1 MATSNFMPAFTRTPI
16 GGRNRRRRGTP
27 SAHSRPGSDAGF
39 TLIEVL
45 IGAVVLIVGIA
56 TLFGLLDASVKA
68 SYQTRAREGATNL
81 ARQILEDARTI
92 PYAQINPTSITEQL
106 QAMNG
111 LADSSE
117 APGWQISR
125 RGITYT
131 VTVSECS
138 IDDPKDGLGVHDST
152 FCKDPG
158 EKEGT
163 EDAQPADLKR
173 ITVDVKWTAIGRSP
187 DVRQVSTL
195 TAAGE
200 GVGLSASS
208 LQLSAPKVSAPA
220 APVVITEPAGN
231 LLTFTFTAPSS
242 TTGTIWSLDGV
253 RRASEPTLE
262 KGTTTWTFTWN
273 IAGLSDG
280 LYKVTVQAVDA
291 SGVVGPPLTIPVTL
305 IRGAPSAPK
314 VTAGGFN
321 TVNVAGSAK
330 KVVELQWQAN
340 SERNVIGYR
349 VYNPSNKRVCPAEES
364 TLSLALSCIDLNPPA
379 PTETKLTY
387 TVVALYRKAEKI
399 SELLSEKVS
408 EGAVA
413 SFTVAGGEPPPPG
426 PNVPASPLTLAHN
439 ADGSVTL
446 SWSAPKGGP
455 AVSFY
460 RIYRGGTNYNE
471 RYDVTA
477 SGAVTTYTDT
487 DAAGEHSYWVTAVGS
502 NLTESPFLGPVAG

>member
-1 MATSNFMPAFTRTPI
+1 MPAFMRTPI
-16 GGRNRRRRGTP
+16 SGRNRRRPGAPRALP
-27 SAHSRPGSDAGF
+27 RFGSDAGF

-92 PYAQINPTSITEQL
+92 PYAQITPSSITEQL
-106 QAMNG
+106 QGMHG

-117 APGWQISR
+117 VAGWQIAR

-138 IDDPKDGLGVHDST
+138 IDDPKDGLGVHDAT

-158 EKEGT
+158 ESEGT
-163 EDAQPADLKR
+163 ADSQPADLKR
-173 ITVDVKWTAIGRSP
+173 ITVDVKWVAKGRSP
-187 DVRQVSTL
+187 DVRQVGTL

-200 GVGLSASS
+200 AVGLSASN
-208 LQLSAPKVSAPA
+208 LQLSVPKVA
-220 APVVITEPAGN
+220 APGTPVVVAEPVN
-231 LLTFTFTAPSS
+231 SLLTFTFAAPSS
-242 TTGTIWSLDGV
+242 TTGTVWSLDGV
-253 RRASEPTLE
+253 RRTPEPTPE
-262 KGTTTWTFTWN
+262 KGATWTFSWN
-273 IAGLSDG
+273 VAGLSDG
-280 LYKVTVQAVDA
+280 VYKVTVQAVNA

-305 IRGAPSAPK
+305 IRGAPAAPK
-314 VTAGGFN
+314 VTAGGLN
-321 TVNVAGSAK
+321 TVNVAGSPK

-349 VYNPSNKRVCPAEES
+349 VYNASNERVCPEKES
-364 TLSLALSCIDLNPPA
+364 TLSLALSCIDFKPPS
-379 PTETKLTY
+379 PTPANLTY
-387 TVVALYRKAEKI
+387 TVVALYRKAE
-399 SELLSEKVS
+399 SELLSEKIS
-408 EGAVA
+408 EGTAA
-413 SFTVAGGEPPPPG
+413 PFTIAGGEPPPAG
-426 PNVPASPLTLAHN
+426 PNVPESPLTLVHN

-446 SWSAPKGGP
+446 TWSAPKSGP

-477 SGAVTTYTDT
+477 SGAATTYTDT
-487 DAAGEHSYWVTAVGS
+487 DAVGEHSYWVAAVS
-502 NLTESPFLGPVAG
+502 SALTESPFLGPVTG

>member
-1 MATSNFMPAFTRTPI
+1 MPAFMRTPI
-16 GGRNRRRRGTP
+16 AGRNRRRPGAPT
-27 SAHSRPGSDAGF
+27 AHPRVASDAGF

-92 PYAQINPTSITEQL
+92 PYAQITPSSITEQL

-117 APGWQISR
+117 AAGWQIAR
-125 RGITYT
+125 RGVTYT

-138 IDDPKDGLGVHDST
+138 IDDPKDGWGVHDGT

-163 EDAQPADLKR
+163 EDSQPADLKR
-173 ITVDVKWTAIGRSP
+173 ITVDVRWVATGRSP
-187 DVRQVSTL
+187 DVRQVGTL

-200 GVGLSASS
+200 AVGLSASN
-208 LQLSAPKVSAPA
+208 LHLSVPERVAAPG
-220 APVVITEPAGN
+220 APVVITEPVNN
-231 LLTFTFTAPSS
+231 LLTFTFTTPSS
-242 TTGTIWSLDGV
+242 TTGTVWSLDGV
-253 RRASEPTLE
+253 RRTPEPTPE
-262 KGTTTWTFTWN
+262 NGTTWTFSWN

-280 LYKVTVQAVDA
+280 VYKVTVQAINA

-305 IRGAPSAPK
+305 IRGAPAAPK

-349 VYNPSNKRVCPAEES
+349 VYNPSNERVCPEKES
-364 TLSLALSCIDLNPPA
+364 TLSLALSCIDFKPPT
-379 PTETKLTY
+379 PTAKPLTY
-387 TVVALYRKAEKI
+387 TVVALYHKAE
-399 SELLSEKVS
+399 SEVLSEKVS
-408 EGAVA
+408 EGATA
-413 SFTVAGGEPPPPG
+413 SVTIAGGEPPPAG
-426 PNVPASPLTLAHN
+426 PNVPESPLTLVHN

-446 SWSAPKGGP
+446 SWSAPKSGA

-487 DAAGEHSYWVTAVGS
+487 DAVGEHSYWVTAVS
-502 NLTESPFLGPVAG
+502 SSLTESPFLGPVTG

>member
-1 MATSNFMPAFTRTPI
+1 MPAFMRTPI
-16 GGRNRRRRGTP
+16 AGRNRRRPGAPTAR
-27 SAHSRPGSDAGF
+27 SRVGSDAGF

-92 PYAQINPTSITEQL
+92 PYAQITPSSITEQL

-111 LADSSE
+111 LADSSGV
-117 APGWQISR
+117 AGWQIAR

-138 IDDPKDGLGVHDST
+138 IDDPKDGLGVHDAT

-158 EKEGT
+158 ESEGT
-163 EDAQPADLKR
+163 ADSQPADLKR
-173 ITVDVKWTAIGRSP
+173 ITVDVKWVATGRSP
-187 DVRQVSTL
+187 DVRQVGTL

-200 GVGLSASS
+200 AVGLSASN
-208 LQLSAPKVSAPA
+208 LQLSVPKVAASG
-220 APVVITEPAGN
+220 APVVTTEPVN
-231 LLTFTFTAPSS
+231 LTFTFAAPSS
-242 TTGTIWSLDGV
+242 TTGTVWSLDGA
-253 RRASEPTLE
+253 RRTPDPTPE
-262 KGTTTWTFTWN
+262 KGTTWTFSWN

-280 LYKVTVQAVDA
+280 VYKVTVQAVNA

-305 IRGAPSAPK
+305 IRRAPAAPK

-349 VYNPSNKRVCPAEES
+349 VYNASNERVCPEKES
-364 TLSLALSCIDLNPPA
+364 TLSLALSCIDFKQTSAAKN
-379 PTETKLTY
+379 LTY
-387 TVVALYRKAEKI
+387 TVVALYRKAEG
-399 SELLSEKVS
+399 ELLSEKVS
-408 EGAVA
+408 EGTPA
-413 SFTVAGGEPPPPG
+413 SFTIAGGEPPPAG
-426 PNVPASPLTLAHN
+426 PNVPESPLTLVHN

-446 SWSAPKGGP
+446 SWSAPKSGP

-487 DAAGEHSYWVTAVGS
+487 DAVGEHSYWVTAVS
-502 NLTESPFLGPVAG
+502 SALTESPFLGPVTG